1 MERWNSDDL
10 SLPTEPPGTRTVPVM
25 VNSVIWFLNLIQD
38 VPSLGSSQLDDTY
51 LLLRHDKTYPELA
64 VS

>member
-1 MERWNSDDL
+1 MERWNSNDL
-10 SLPTEPPGTRTVPVM
+10 SLPTEPPCTRTVPVK
-25 VNSVIWFLNLIQD
+25 VNSVIWFLILIQD
-38 VPSLGSSQLDDTY
+38 VPSPGSSQLDDTY